1 MGLIHFYLSPANFK
15 FLNNFQILSEWL
27 PTLIKA
33 SALTLGVGV
42 IALVISLILG
52 MIVALFRLSPSRPLN
67 FIGTSYTTII
77 RGIPELV
84 LLLLIFYGGQ
94 QFINDWRFSWAD
106 ANGVD
111 IDPIDFAPFWSGA
124 IIIGLIYTAYMAETL
139 RGAILAVPAG
149 QTEAAKAYGLSSTRI
164 FFKIT
169 LPQMIRHALPGISN
183 NWLVML
189 KATALVSLIAL
200 KDVVKIA
207 SDAAKATGY
216 QFTFLLFAAAV
227 FLLFTTI
234 SIFVFRYLEARYSIG
249 FTREL

>member
-1 MGLIHFYLSPANFK
+1 M
-15 FLNNFQILSEWL
+15 
-27 PTLIKA
+27 
-33 SALTLGVGV
+33 TLGVSL

-52 MIVALFRLSPSRPLN
+52 MIIALFRVSHLRFLQ

-94 QFINDWRFSWAD
+94 QFINDWRFEWAD

-111 IDPIDFAPFWSGA
+111 IEAINFSPFWSGA
-124 IIIGLIYTAYMAETL
+124 VIIGLIYTAYMAETL
-139 RGAILAVPAG
+139 RGAMLSVPAG
-149 QTEAAKAYGLSSTRI
+149 QLEAARAYGLSKQRI
-164 FFKIT
+164 FFRMT

-207 SDAAKATGY
+207 SDAAKASGH
-216 QFTFLLFAAAV
+216 QFTFFLFAAAV
-227 FLLFTTI
+227 FLLFTSV
-234 SIFVFRYLEARYSIG
+234 SIVVFRYLERHYSIG
-249 FTREL
+249 FVRKP

>member
-1 MGLIHFYLSPANFK
+1 MDSYQLI
-15 FLNNFQILSEWL
+15 LNWL
-27 PTLIKA
+27 PTLLRG
-33 SALTLGVGV
+33 SALTLGVGLV
-42 IALVISLILG
+42 ALGISLVLG
-52 MIVALFRLSPSRPLN
+52 MVIALFRLSSSRLLN
-67 FIGTSYTTII
+67 AIGTVYTTII

-94 QFINDWRFSWAD
+94 QFINDQRFAWAD
-106 ANGVD
+106 ARGID
-111 IDPIDFAPFWSGA
+111 IYPINFSPFWAGA

-139 RGAILAVPAG
+139 RGAILAVPVGQHEAG
-149 QTEAAKAYGLSSTRI
+149 KAYGLSGRRI
-164 FFKIT
+164 FFRIT

-216 QFTFLLFAAAV
+216 QFTFFLFAGVV
-227 FLLFTTI
+227 FLFFTSI
-234 SIFVFRYLEARYSIG
+234 SVIIFRYLENRYSIG
-249 FTREL
+249 FTRIG